1 MLFNFHHQGAAFV
14 REVSSYLWHV
24 QPWLPDGEFEDG
36 PSPLDVSQDCLQLSK
51 LDPGGAVF
59 GAELEVFLV
68 QLSTAVKLSQLQLQ
82 LDVALQQFVLR
93 AFPDC
98 RALRR
103 EILMRRKQTQTL
115 MPFCLWSQ

>member
-1 MLFNFHHQGAAFV
+1 M
-14 REVSSYLWHV
+14 REVSGYLWHV

-36 PSPLDVSQDCLQLSK
+36 PSPLDVSQNGLQLSK

-59 GAELEVFLV
+59 GGELEVFLV
-68 QLSTAVKLSQLQLQ
+68 QLSTAVELSQLQLQ

-93 AFPDC
+93 AFPDR

-103 EILMRRKQTQTL
+103 EILIRRKHTQTL
-115 MPFCLWSQ
+115 VPFFLWSQ